1 MHITLV
7 LLIFARHL
15 QACTQY
21 KHKHTIVHACT
32 VHTHTHTHKQTP
44 SVDAAVSTVGVPASD
59 VAEGV
64 VDVSLLVTGR
74 GPESVVTVPVG
85 G

>member
-1 MHITLV
+1 MQVQQCGTIILPHYSTHISTCM
-7 LLIFARHL
+7 
-15 QACTQY
+15 CT
-21 KHKHTIVHACT
+21 C
-32 VHTHTHTHKQTP
+32 THKP
-44 SVDAAVSTVGVPASD
+44 SVDAAVSTVGVSASD

-64 VDVSLLVTGR
+64 AEVSLLATGG